1 MTGVGVTVDKR
12 FFRFFV
18 RRSGVGVDADTRP
31 RPGLALSAR
40 TATKRL
46 PKFRENGGHCF
57 NTDQR
62 DFVAVFSRQP
72 CTNS

>member
-1 MTGVGVTVDKR
+1 MTGVGVTVDK
-12 FFRFFV
+12 RFFV
-18 RRSGVGVDADTRP
+18 RRSGVGVDADTVHALA
-31 RPGLALSAR
+31 LALSAR

-62 DFVAVFSRQP
+62 DFVAVLSRQP